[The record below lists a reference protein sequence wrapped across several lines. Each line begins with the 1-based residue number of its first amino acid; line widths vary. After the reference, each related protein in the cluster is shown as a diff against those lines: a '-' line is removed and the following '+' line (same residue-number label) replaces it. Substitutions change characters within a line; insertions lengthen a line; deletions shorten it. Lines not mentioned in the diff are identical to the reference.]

1 MYRPGR
7 NKWEAECTV
16 CKACTYVCVSNKG
29 AGDLKAHM
37 DTDKHRKAVQG
48 ESLSAKLTDFFVR
61 PGKTEDAVNAA
72 EGAFAFH
79 TVKHHNS
86 YRSMDCTSALLKK
99 AFPDSDTAKK
109 FSSARTK
116 TEAIVNG
123 VIAPHSIDVAHEA
136 LKEIQYCGVS
146 TDGSNHGAVKIFPII
161 IQYFDWKRGG
171 MQTKLIEV
179 KDTPNETAETI
190 AQYLI
195 ETLAKNNLSEKCI
208 AFTGDNCN
216 TNFGGIRRD
225 EGGKNVFANLKR
237 LLQKNTLIGVGC
249 PAHILNNCV
258 HHGADTIDIDLE
270 NIMFKIYQYFHIYTV
285 RTESLKEYCD
295 FVDIEYRRM
304 LSHSKTRWLS
314 LFPGIERMIQMF
326 PALKAFFLSQQKPP
340 IVIKKFFE
348 NEFSEIYLW
357 HMHSLM
363 SAFHTHIQD
372 MEKEKNSIMEVK
384 KIMNSIHTI
393 LLERKSNNFMS
404 LKVKGLL
411 AQKRSDGLGKEYDQF
426 CADVQGLYSTCLEY
440 LEKWMT
446 PMEEFSTFTW
456 MDLSEPPEWNDVE
469 ACIKFLGEKGVV
481 IDDVKCF
488 DQVTNLKRFTERCN
502 RDEEFSGLQVHQKW
516 TKYFEKAKSIACYS
530 ELLKIAQ
537 FVFALSSHNANVERV
552 FSLMQSQWTKE
563 RNQLSVESLKGILF
577 VQYNLKDMSCKDFH
591 AYLLSNRKLLGKIS
605 STAKYRWAD
614 KEDEE
619 EKQDEED

>member
-16 CKACTYVCVSNKG
+16 CKAKLAHTCVCPIK
-29 AGDLKAHM
+29 
-37 DTDKHRKAVQG
+37 VQ
-48 ESLSAKLTDFFVR
+48 
-61 PGKTEDAVNAA
+61 
-72 EGAFAFH
+72 
-79 TVKHHNS
+79 
-86 YRSMDCTSALLKK
+86 
-99 AFPDSDTAKK
+99 
-109 FSSARTK
+109 
-116 TEAIVNG
+116 AI
-123 VIAPHSIDVAHEA
+123 
-136 LKEIQYCGVS
+136 
-146 TDGSNHGAVKIFPII
+146 
-161 IQYFDWKRGG
+161 
-171 MQTKLIEV
+171 
-179 KDTPNETAETI
+179 
-190 AQYLI
+190 
-195 ETLAKNNLSEKCI
+195 
-208 AFTGDNCN
+208 
-216 TNFGGIRRD
+216 
-225 EGGKNVFANLKR
+225 LKR
-237 LLQKNTLIGVGC
+237 KWTQTNIGKLC
-249 PAHILNNCV
+249 
-258 HHGADTIDIDLE
+258 
-270 NIMFKIYQYFHIYTV
+270 KYFHIYTV

-372 MEKEKNSIMEVK
+372 LEKEKNSIMEVK

-488 DQVTNLKRFTERCN
+488 DQVTNLKRFTERA
-502 RDEEFSGLQVHQKW
+502 SGPRRGTSCL
-516 TKYFEKAKSIACYS
+516 F
-530 ELLKIAQ
+530 
-537 FVFALSSHNANVERV
+537 
-552 FSLMQSQWTKE
+552 
-563 RNQLSVESLKGILF
+563 ESLKGILF

>member
-1 MYRPGR
+1 
-7 NKWEAECTV
+7 
-16 CKACTYVCVSNKG
+16 
-29 AGDLKAHM
+29 
-37 DTDKHRKAVQG
+37 
-48 ESLSAKLTDFFVR
+48 
-61 PGKTEDAVNAA
+61 
-72 EGAFAFH
+72 
-79 TVKHHNS
+79 
-86 YRSMDCTSALLKK
+86 
-99 AFPDSDTAKK
+99 
-109 FSSARTK
+109 
-116 TEAIVNG
+116 
-123 VIAPHSIDVAHEA
+123 
-136 LKEIQYCGVS
+136 
-146 TDGSNHGAVKIFPII
+146 
-161 IQYFDWKRGG
+161 
-171 MQTKLIEV
+171 
-179 KDTPNETAETI
+179 
-190 AQYLI
+190 
-195 ETLAKNNLSEKCI
+195 
-208 AFTGDNCN
+208 
-216 TNFGGIRRD
+216 
-225 EGGKNVFANLKR
+225 
-237 LLQKNTLIGVGC
+237 
-249 PAHILNNCV
+249 
-258 HHGADTIDIDLE
+258 
-270 NIMFKIYQYFHIYTV
+270 
-285 RTESLKEYCD
+285 
-295 FVDIEYRRM
+295 
-304 LSHSKTRWLS
+304 
-314 LFPGIERMIQMF
+314 MF

-363 SAFHTHIQD
+363 SAFHTHIQH
-372 MEKEKNSIMEVK
+372 MEKEKNSIMELRDYW
-384 KIMNSIHTI
+384 H
-393 LLERKSNNFMS
+393 KSVVMDLVRNMTS
-404 LKVKGLL
+404 SVLMCK
-411 AQKRSDGLGKEYDQF
+411 A
-426 CADVQGLYSTCLEY
+426 CTCLEY